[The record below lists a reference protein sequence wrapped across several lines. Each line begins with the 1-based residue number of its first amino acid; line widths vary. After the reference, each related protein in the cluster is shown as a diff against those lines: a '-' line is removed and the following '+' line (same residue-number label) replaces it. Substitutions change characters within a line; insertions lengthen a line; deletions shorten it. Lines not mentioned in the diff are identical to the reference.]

1 MISQKLLGEGFAV
14 IPTDGKIYSPINGT
28 VESVFKTKHA
38 IGFKTYNG
46 LEVLLHLG
54 LDTVELDGKPFDIFV
69 KEKEQVTS
77 GQRIGT
83 MNIDQIKTAGKDP
96 VVLTIVTSKEK
107 LADNIII
114 PKEEDVQNG
123 DIVVPVRLK

>member
-1 MISQKLLGEGFAV
+1 
-14 IPTDGKIYSPINGT
+14 
-28 VESVFKTKHA
+28 
-38 IGFKTYNG
+38 
-46 LEVLLHLG
+46 
-54 LDTVELDGKPFDIFV
+54 
-69 KEKEQVTS
+69 
-77 GQRIGT
+77 